1 MENVCHTLAGFAL
14 ARSGRGPRTHLVT
27 TAFVVGANLPDV
39 DLAWSSFRS
48 VLVYYHYH
56 RGFTHSIAGFFVLTL
71 LWWLTLLALDRFWL
85 SRGAPAGARP
95 LSLLRGAALG
105 IGSHLLMDAANSYG
119 VRPFLPWSDRWV
131 YGDLWVIVDPWL
143 WLILGGAV
151 YVSGD
156 GGRRRT
162 RIWLLGAAAAAIVVL
177 SSPVVPPVCRAIWAL
192 GGVVT
197 MTVCR
202 AAARRRAP
210 ARGAAIL
217 GVGLTLAYAV
227 LCAVA
232 HRAAMERVAAMAA
245 AAPRDPS
252 TQVAA
257 LPRPA
262 DPLRWEW
269 IIADA
274 PSVRFGV
281 VGTLP
286 ALDPPRAP
294 STALDRGLDRPAV
307 EALMNSCAGEVLR
320 EFFRFPVAY
329 TEKGPDGTGEVVVR
343 DVRYTRRGRG
353 FAVYSAPTDG
363 GGTPIIDKKE
373 CP

>member
-14 ARSGRGPRTHLVT
+14 ARSGRAPTTPLLT

-56 RGFTHSIAGFFVLTL
+56 RGFTHSIAGFFVLTF
-71 LWWLTLLALDRFWL
+71 LWWLTLLAFDRFRL
-85 SRGAPAGARP
+85 SRGAPDGTGP
-95 LSLLRGAALG
+95 LALLRAAAIG
-105 IGSHLLMDAANSYG
+105 VGSHLLMDAANSYG

-151 YVSGD
+151 YLSGD
-156 GGRRRT
+156 GGGRRT
-162 RIWLLGAAAAAIVVL
+162 LIWFLGAAAAAIVVL
-177 SSPVVPPVCRAIWAL
+177 SAPVVPPACRAVWAVGAVL
-192 GGVVT
+192 T
-197 MTVCR
+197 TALCR
-202 AAARRRAP
+202 VGARRRPP
-210 ARGAAIL
+210 ARRAAIL
-217 GVGLTLAYAV
+217 GVGLALAYAV

-232 HRAAMERVAAMAA
+232 HRAALERVAAMAA
-245 AAPRDPS
+245 AAPPVPS
-252 TQVAA
+252 ARVAA

-274 PSVRFGV
+274 SSVRFGV
-281 VGTLP
+281 VGALP

-307 EALMNSCAGEVLR
+307 EALMNTCAGEVLR
-320 EFFRFPVAY
+320 EFFRFPVAD

-353 FAVYSAPTDG
+353 FAVYSVPTDG
-363 GGTPIIDKKE
+363 AGTPVIDRKE